1 MLVGVRRG
9 ASRAALSH
17 LDTVSGVRR
26 LLLDLQRRAQS
37 QVLRSVRRSRLF
49 PRTVVDRL
57 GDDDRLGEAS
67 TDAAVMVYFPG
78 AIDTLYQIDPW
89 LPTFEA
95 LHAALRVVIVC
106 QDSRVARHLRDQT
119 PIPVLT
125 VARYGTLDGVL
136 ARSDVKLALYVSHV
150 PRNFEALR
158 FSSLLHA
165 YIGHGDSDK
174 GVSASNQLKAYDV
187 VLAPGQAAVDR
198 AARRLMKFDAD
209 ARCIV
214 VGQPLTLAAPS
225 TTIPPAHP
233 PAAGDRT
240 TVLYAPTWEGAQPS
254 VAYSSVLTHGERL
267 ADALLADHRF
277 RLIYR
282 PHPLIGVS
290 SAAYAGADAAIV
302 ARIGHASAENPHAGH
317 RVVRADD
324 ESLDASFE
332 RAGLLICDVS
342 AVATAWL
349 PSLKPLVVT
358 EPAGDQAVSAD
369 SGMLGAVT
377 RLSAADVPRIAE
389 LLWTESNSDA
399 GLDARRDLVSYYLS
413 PYWPDRVTERFVTV
427 CTDLTAERD
436 ELRGRL
442 LDAGATGV

>member
-1 MLVGVRRG
+1 M
-9 ASRAALSH
+9 
-17 LDTVSGVRR
+17 RR
-26 LLLDLQRRAQS
+26 LLLELRRRTQTR
-37 QVLRSVRRSRLF
+37 VLRSVRGSRLF

-57 GDDDRLGEAS
+57 GDDDRLGGAS

-106 QDSRVARHLRDQT
+106 QDSRVARHLRDHS

-150 PRNFEALR
+150 ARNFEALR

-198 AARRLMKFDAD
+198 AARRLMRFDAD

-214 VGQPLTLAAPS
+214 VGQPLMLAAPR
-225 TTIPPAHP
+225 TTAPSSADVGATGGG
-233 PAAGDRT
+233 AADPRT

-254 VAYSSVLTHGERL
+254 VAYSSVLSHGEAL
-267 ADALLADHRF
+267 VDALLADDRF
-277 RLIYR
+277 RVVYR

-290 SAAYAGADAAIV
+290 SAAYAGADAGIT
-302 ARIGHASAENPHAGH
+302 ARIAHAAAEDPAAGH
-317 RVVRADD
+317 RVVLPDD

-358 EPAGDQAVSAD
+358 EPAGEQAVSAD

-377 RLSAADVPRIAE
+377 RLSAADVPRVAALLRAE
-389 LLWTESNSDA
+389 LDSDA
-399 GLDARRDLVSYYLS
+399 GLDVRRDLVAYYLS
-413 PYWPDRVTERFVTV
+413 PYWPDRVTERFVSV
-427 CTDLTAERD
+427 CAALTAERD

-442 LDAGATGV
+442 LAAGATGV